1 MTTETAFDK
10 LQSHSN
16 ENLAKKIMRKVTE
29 SIKQAFFAKQAKKVG
44 NTETDGKSVW
54 LHGNEIIK
62 RDKSGIVLFT
72 FAGWGSVTTRE
83 RLRGIL
89 NVDVYQKDHE
99 QFYNGEKVIDLRAW
113 HVVS

>member
-1 MTTETAFDK
+1 
-10 LQSHSN
+10 
-16 ENLAKKIMRKVTE
+16 MRIVTE
-29 SIKQAFFAKQAKKVG
+29 RIKKAFENGKSLKVN
-44 NTETDGKSVW
+44 NTRTDGNSVF

-72 FAGWGSVTTRE
+72 FSGWGSVTTRE

-89 NVDVYQKDHE
+89 NVDVYQKDWE
-99 QFYNGEKVIDLRAW
+99 QYYNGEKVFDLNAW

>member
-1 MTTETAFDK
+1 
-10 LQSHSN
+10 
-16 ENLAKKIMRKVTE
+16 MRKVTE
-29 SIKQAFFAKQAKKVG
+29 QIKKAFFARQTKKVN
-44 NTETDGKSVW
+44 NTRTDGNSVF

-62 RDKSGIVLFT
+62 RDSSGLILFT

-83 RLRGIL
+83 RLKGIL

-99 QFYNGEKVIDLRAW
+99 QYYNGEKVFDLNAW